1 MKPKVSIIVPVYN
14 AERYIDKCITSI
26 LNSTLKEIEVI
37 LINDGS
43 KDNSEKIIDEYAQK
57 DLRVKT
63 IHQENR
69 GPAAARNSGIKAAR
83 GKYIGFVDSDDT
95 IESTMF
101 YKLYNLAI
109 KNNTQVAMCGYNEIN
124 INDNKSVKVTTRL
137 DNRRKYINKEIKE
150 SIIKTFTKDP
160 NYGFFSLW
168 NKIYLREWLLNT
180 GMLMDEKRFHGEDW
194 LFNINVFLN
203 LDSFICTDEVL
214 YNYIR
219 VNNESL
225 MVKYRENQ
233 FDLFLDGR
241 LKVLSLIPNDLIDF
255 DNFNRNFVME
265 FSAYILNTYKNINDK
280 NKRKELLQR
289 VINNEEVIKASRE
302 AKGLPIHYKAT
313 TFLIRN
319 NMKWLALPA
328 YKVMSRMVS

>member
-1 MKPKVSIIVPVYN
+1 MNPLISIIVPVYN
-14 AERYIDKCITSI
+14 AEKYIDKCITSI

-43 KDNSEKIIDEYAQK
+43 KDNSGKIIDEYAQK

-69 GPAAARNSGIKAAR
+69 GPAAARNSGIKAVM
-83 GKYIGFVDSDDT
+83 GKDIGFVDSDGT
-95 IESTMF
+95 IEPTMF
-101 YKLYNLAI
+101 YKLYNLATKDNI
-109 KNNTQVAMCGYNEIN
+109 QVAMCGYNEIN

-150 SIIKTFTKDP
+150 SIIKTFTKEQ

-214 YNYIR
+214 YNYIH

-241 LKVLSLIPNDLIDF
+241 LKVLTLIPNDLIDF
-255 DNFNRNFVME
+255 ENFNRNFVME
-265 FSAYILNTYKNINDK
+265 FSAYILNT
-280 NKRKELLQR
+280 
-289 VINNEEVIKASRE
+289 
-302 AKGLPIHYKAT
+302 
-313 TFLIRN
+313 
-319 NMKWLALPA
+319 
-328 YKVMSRMVS
+328 